1 LAPQPAGAIVHVH
14 FLKALVLASV
24 LCAAAG
30 DADALSRK
38 DIYGKWC
45 SAGGSERFSRDKL
58 IAVRAS
64 DRVRIVFKISRYDFD
79 DKAVKVY
86 WTDTEG
92 NDMVTTF
99 GEFSADRRHMVQL
112 KNDAGPQRKFH
123 RC

>member
-1 LAPQPAGAIVHVH
+1 MLGQFPR
-14 FLKALVLASV
+14 ALVLASV

-45 SAGGSERFSRDKL
+45 STGGSEWFSRDKL

-64 DRVRIVFKISRYDFD
+64 DHVRIVFKISRYDFD
-79 DKAVKVY
+79 DKTVKVY

-92 NDMVTTF
+92 NDMVTNF
-99 GEFSADRRHMVQL
+99 GEFSADRRRMVQL
-112 KNDAGPQRKFH
+112 KIDAGPRREFH